1 MGAGTAGGDTTA
13 GDPLAAAGPPVV
25 HVNPMGGFAN
35 RMMQAMV
42 AMTIASHVP
51 GCVVSNLD
59 LPEWGLRCP
68 AMPASGSR
76 RRVLVDERFDLARE
90 VGRLRS
96 GEVERLEIQ
105 VYGQRLEYFLP
116 AHLYRQVFPPAAM
129 PGEDEAPGYGAGQLV
144 CSIRGGEV
152 LDGRH
157 PGYVLLPVEFY
168 AELAART
175 GLSLVFLGQLA
186 SNAYVDALRARFP
199 DALFLDSRGPMA
211 DFASLRRSR
220 NIVPSVSTFAWL
232 AAWLSEADQVFLPVD
247 GMLHPVMGPHAN
259 LLPLDDPRYRFFLF
273 PANYAVPVEAF
284 EPVHR
289 ALLGQWRLAEP
300 AMLREMFRAVPRL
313 PRRFDRTAPLFD
325 EAFYLAAHPDVRAA
339 VEAGGYGS
347 GHEHYVSHGFDEGR
361 VAVPVDA
368 AWYARTYP
376 LAAHEI
382 GEGWY
387 ADPEHHFVEIGAAR
401 GYRARG

>member
-1 MGAGTAGGDTTA
+1 MLPDAG
-13 GDPLAAAGPPVV
+13 AAAPVV

-42 AMTIASHVP
+42 AMTLASHVP
-51 GCVVSNLD
+51 GCVVSNVD
-59 LPEWGLRCP
+59 LPEWGLRFPPVP
-68 AMPASGSR
+68 AGDGPR
-76 RRVLVDERFDLARE
+76 HVIVDERFDLARE
-90 VGRLRS
+90 VERLRS
-96 GEVERLEIQ
+96 GAVGRLEVQ

-116 AHLYRQVFPPAAM
+116 AALCRQAFPASAM
-129 PGEDEAPGYGAGQLV
+129 PGEDEAPGYGPGQLV

-168 AELAART
+168 AELASRT
-175 GLSLVFLGQLA
+175 GLSLVFLGQLDA
-186 SNAYVDALRARFP
+186 NAYVDALRARFP
-199 DALFLDSRGPMA
+199 DTLFVPSRGAMT

-232 AAWLSEADQVFLPVD
+232 AAWLSDAEQVFLPVD

-284 EPVHR
+284 APVHR

-313 PRRFDRTAPLFD
+313 PRRFDRIAPLFD
-325 EAFYLAAHPDVRAA
+325 EAFYLAAHPDVRAVVA
-339 VEAGGYGS
+339 EGGYGS
-347 GHEHYVSHGFDEGR
+347 GHEHYVAHGFGEGR
-361 VAVPVDA
+361 AAVPVDA

-387 ADPEHHFVEIGAAR
+387 ADPEHHFVEIGLAR
-401 GYRARG
+401 GYRAREA

>member
-1 MGAGTAGGDTTA
+1 MSGAAPG
-13 GDPLAAAGPPVV
+13 PVV

-42 AMTIASHVP
+42 AMTVASHVP
-51 GCVVSNLD
+51 GCVLSNIE
-59 LPEWGLRCP
+59 LPEWGLRFP
-68 AMPASGSR
+68 AVPAGEAR
-76 RRVLVDERFDLARE
+76 RRVLTDERLDLAHW
-90 VGRLRS
+90 VAQLAS
-96 GEVERLEIQ
+96 GTVERLEVQ

-116 AHLYRQVFPPAAM
+116 PELYRQAFAAAAM
-129 PGEDEAPGYGAGQLV
+129 PGEDEAPGFGPGQLV

-175 GLSLVFLGQLA
+175 GLAPVFLGQLEPN
-186 SNAYVDALRARFP
+186 SYVAALRARFP
-199 DALFLDSRGPMA
+199 GALFVDSRGPMA
-211 DFASLRRSR
+211 DFAALRRSR

-232 AAWLSEADQVFLPVD
+232 AAWLSDADQVFLPVD

-273 PANYAVPVEAF
+273 PANYAVPVE
-284 EPVHR
+284 EHGPVHR
-289 ALLGQWRLAEP
+289 ALLGQWRLVEP

-313 PRRFDRTAPLFD
+313 PRRFDRIGPLFD
-325 EAFYLAAHPDVRAA
+325 EAFYLASHPDVRDA
-339 VEAGGYGS
+339 VAAGGYAC
-347 GHEHYVSHGFDEGR
+347 GHEHYVAHGFVEKR
-361 VAVPVDA
+361 VAVPIDA

-376 LAAHEI
+376 LAAQEI

-387 ADPEHHFVEIGAAR
+387 ADPEHHYVEIGCAR
-401 GYRARG
+401 GYRAREA